1 MRETREGIVSARKI
15 YLSRKTSPEDAGKS
29 DTAILYVML
38 CTLGNEFTE
47 VVLFLSILVE
57 FNVMCFSSRAWISN
71 YLMQGMRLV
80 GRSYC
85 PRKIPIPCPMPTLT
99 SYETHDSSTR
109 LLVRSS
115 SIELFVIC

>member
-57 FNVMCFSSRAWISN
+57 FNVMCFS
-71 YLMQGMRLV
+71 
-80 GRSYC
+80 
-85 PRKIPIPCPMPTLT
+85 
-99 SYETHDSSTR
+99 
-109 LLVRSS
+109 
-115 SIELFVIC
+115 